1 MRISDW
7 SSDVCSSDLGIPKTL
22 IQHLIRWTIETKQ
35 FDFDTGATLYSILG
49 TEISPELVPADA
61 DGAIQSTQDMIGPN
75 ELHDFFL
82 HYVVRKGMGP
92 TKIAFLAWK
101 AWGNDKLG
109 EWPVGFPE
117 SERRAYDFATIRK
130 WLRSEEC
137 RVGKECVSTVRSR

>member
-1 MRISDW
+1 
-7 SSDVCSSDLGIPKTL
+7 
-22 IQHLIRWTIETKQ
+22 
-35 FDFDTGATLYSILG
+35 
-49 TEISPELVPADA
+49 
-61 DGAIQSTQDMIGPN
+61 MIGPN

-117 SERRAYDFATIRK
+117 SARHAYVFATIRQ
-130 WLRSEEC
+130 WLEVFIPRFFANSQFKHSC
-137 RVGKECVSTVRSR
+137 RPNGPNVPAGGALSPRWDWRALSDHVADHWRRRLAPGIPIGRA

>member
-1 MRISDW
+1 
-7 SSDVCSSDLGIPKTL
+7 
-22 IQHLIRWTIETKQ
+22 
-35 FDFDTGATLYSILG
+35 
-49 TEISPELVPADA
+49 
-61 DGAIQSTQDMIGPN
+61 MIGPN

-130 WLRSEEC
+130 WLEVFITRFFETSQFKRSCLRSEEHTSELQSLMRISSALFC
-137 RVGKECVSTVRSR
+137 LKKKN

>member
-1 MRISDW
+1 MI
-7 SSDVCSSDLGIPKTL
+7 
-22 IQHLIRWTIETKQ
+22 
-35 FDFDTGATLYSILG
+35 
-49 TEISPELVPADA
+49 VPND
-61 DGAIQSTQDMIGPN
+61 
-75 ELHDFFL
+75 LHDFFL

-130 WLRSEEC
+130 WLEVFITRFFETSQFQRSC
-137 RVGKECVSTVRSR
+137 LPKGPQVSAGGALSPGGDGLDRTSGGLGKR